1 MNPTA
6 EIKEHF
12 EVFFRGH
19 YQALCSY
26 AFSFLK
32 DEESSE
38 DVVQDVFIKVW
49 EQRKDLIGT
58 DQLKFY
64 LFTAVRNNCF
74 THLKKNKKYFLVELS
89 EEDVPNETLIRLSE
103 VDRNKDPKELIAKA
117 MDQLPPKCREVFML
131 SRLSHQTY
139 QQIADS
145 LGLSVKTV
153 ENQMG
158 KAIRILKTFAREN
171 NIYLVFLIS
180 LIYEKQALEGIGV
193 LIKKWFY

>member
-32 DEESSE
+32 DEEGSE